1 MAAHVLVLAH
11 RTAASPEL
19 IEALKARQE
28 KGPIHAT
35 LVLPADGPGTGSRDV
50 CRKRIDKALAA
61 WREAGIK
68 CDGVIGDPSPL
79 QALLDARDPMHH
91 DEVIVCTLPG
101 QSSKWL
107 RSDLPRTVYRAT
119 GLRTTHVVARDPEAA
134 PHGAPLPE
142 KEHSSLGP
150 LSVMAWGHP
159 QEESS

>member
-1 MAAHVLVLAH
+1 MPAHVLVLAH

-28 KGPIHAT
+28 RGPIHAT
-35 LVLPADGPGTGSRDV
+35 LVLPADGPGTGSREE
-50 CRKRIDKALAA
+50 CRKRVEEALGA

-68 CDGVIGDPSPL
+68 CDGVVGDPVPL
-79 QALLDARDPMHH
+79 DALLEARDPLRH

-119 GLRTTHVVARDPEAA
+119 GLKTTHVVARDPDAA
-134 PHGAPLPE
+134 PAAAPLPE
-142 KEHSSLGP
+142 KEKSSLGP
-150 LSVMAWGHP
+150 LSVLSWGHP
-159 QEESS
+159 QEE

>member
-1 MAAHVLVLAH
+1 MPAHILVLAH

-35 LVLPADGPGTGSRDV
+35 LVLPADGPGTGSRDT
-50 CRKRIDKALAA
+50 CRERVEEALAA

-68 CDGVIGDPSPL
+68 CDGVVGDPVPL
-79 QALLDARDPMHH
+79 QALMDARDPMRH

-107 RSDLPRTVYRAT
+107 SSDLPRTVYRTT
-119 GLRTTHVVARDPEAA
+119 GLRTTHVVARDPQAA
-134 PHGAPLPE
+134 PHGAPLPA

-150 LSVMAWGHP
+150 LSVLSWGHP
-159 QEESS
+159 QEGG